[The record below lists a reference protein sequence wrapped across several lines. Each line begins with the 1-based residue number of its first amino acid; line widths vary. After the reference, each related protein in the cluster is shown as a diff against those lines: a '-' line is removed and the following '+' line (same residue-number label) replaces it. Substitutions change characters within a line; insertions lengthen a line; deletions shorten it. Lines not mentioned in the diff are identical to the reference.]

1 MGKPLITI
9 VDYSCGN
16 IASLRQAFIHQ
27 GANVEVASTPEKI
40 RFASIL
46 VLPGVGSFPT
56 AMAKIK
62 EMGMYSSYEPCI
74 YPGVNIKYYF
84 KESKSHGICDC
95 EGICDGK
102 GLKGN
107 CKKITIVAF
116 NSGAVMITG
125 GKDIR
130 HYHQVYEFISKLLN
144 ENRSLLEHK

>member
-62 EMGMYSSYEPCI
+62 EMGIYSS
-74 YPGVNIKYYF
+74 IKKHVADGKPLAGICLGMQLLFQTGSEF
-84 KESKSHGICDC
+84 KETPGLRLL
-95 EGICDGK
+95 DG
-102 GLKGN
+102 
-107 CKKITIVAF
+107 TV
-116 NSGAVMITG
+116 
-125 GKDIR
+125 
-130 HYHQVYEFISKLLN
+130 E
-144 ENRSLLEHK
+144 ELEI